1 MIGRPQ
7 LARIAA
13 GLCAVLLAASLT
25 SGAADV
31 QTVREPAPADLPTES
46 RVPGGIALL
55 DLGAAESAP
64 GRVEFA
70 GRRVP
75 VVRRDSR
82 WYAVIGLALDVQP
95 GKQAA
100 TLHAADGSAR
110 TLGFTVADKRYD
122 EQHLTVKNQRHVEPD
137 AGDLERIAAER
148 TRIDRALETYS
159 ADREPMLRMAAPVP
173 GKRSE
178 SYGSRRFFNGQPRN
192 PHSGMDIAAPL
203 GTPIVSP
210 APGRIVETGDFFFN
224 GKSVFVDHGSGVV
237 TMYCHLSEI
246 DVRVGDVVATG
257 SRIGLVGATGR
268 VTGAHLHWGVAI
280 NRALVDPALVL
291 VD

>member
-1 MIGRPQ
+1 MTRRPHG
-7 LARIAA
+7 ARIAA
-13 GLCAVLLAASLT
+13 GLCALLLT
-25 SGAADV
+25 GSVTSVAADV
-31 QTVREPAPADLPTES
+31 QTARETTRAGLPTES
-46 RVPGGIALL
+46 RVPGGIAVV
-55 DLGAAESAP
+55 DLGAGESAP

-70 GRRVP
+70 GRRAP
-75 VVRRDSR
+75 VVRRDGR
-82 WYAVIGLALDVQP
+82 WYAVLGLALDVKP
-95 GKQAA
+95 GRHAA
-100 TLHAADGSAR
+100 TLQAADGSAR
-110 TLGFTVADKRYD
+110 TLGFTVTDKRYD
-122 EQHLTVKNQRHVEPD
+122 EQHLTVENQRHVEPN
-137 AGDLERIAAER
+137 AADLERIAAER

-159 ADREPMLRMAAPVP
+159 ADREPVLRMTAPVP

-237 TMYCHLSEI
+237 SMYCHLSEI